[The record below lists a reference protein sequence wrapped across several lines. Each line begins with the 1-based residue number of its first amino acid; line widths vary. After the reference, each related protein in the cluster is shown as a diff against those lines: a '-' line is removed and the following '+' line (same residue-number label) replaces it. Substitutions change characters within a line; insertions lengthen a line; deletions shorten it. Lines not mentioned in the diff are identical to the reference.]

1 VPSVCNC
8 VEFESFVPA
17 ALAFC
22 ASIAFSNVWRNA
34 ATVELDA
41 VAAPLATAAAVAT
54 ADPPEL
60 EVDPPFASADV
71 CCDVPVDASDGAGDP
86 GVLTAPS
93 GLVPKSAAALA
104 ARVSVRPKSVP
115 PPVPA
120 GLSDE
125 EATSASVETG
135 GAFVLARFCV
145 GNAGGWV
152 AVCAT
157 WGCAVEDWAAACG
170 ESIGPDS
177 AVKAFEM
184 IDPGDSGAD
193 GPVRFAVA

>member
-1 VPSVCNC
+1 VPSVCDC
-8 VEFESFVPA
+8 VEFESFAPEAPA
-17 ALAFC
+17 FW

-34 ATVELDA
+34 ATVELGA

-135 GAFVLARFCV
+135 DAFVLARFCV
-145 GNAGGWV
+145 GNAGGW

-157 WGCAVEDWAAACG
+157 WGWAVEDWAAACG
-170 ESIGPDS
+170 ESIGPDN
-177 AVKAFEM
+177 AAMALEK
-184 IDPGDSGAD
+184 IDPGDRGAD
-193 GPVRFAVA
+193 APVRFAVA